1 MKLLLYGFYNEII
14 ENYREITLIIFKLFL
29 YFSLTV
35 FVTVI
40 LNQRFE

>member
-14 ENYREITLIIFKLFL
+14 KNHREIILMILELSL

-35 FVTVI
+35 FVTVT

>member
-14 ENYREITLIIFKLFL
+14 ENHREITLIIFKLSL

-35 FVTVI
+35 FVTVT